1 MDPSTQN
8 TFLAQV
14 NESQVWTGE
23 YFVPDLDNDGQLVPV
38 LEGIKMTTNKDG
50 IRGIMPE
57 VLCW

>member
-14 NESQVWTGE
+14 NEAQVWTGE
-23 YFVPDLDNDGQLVPV
+23 YFVPDLDNDGKLVPV
-38 LEGIKMTTNKDG
+38 REGIQMTKNKDG

-57 VLCW
+57 VMCW